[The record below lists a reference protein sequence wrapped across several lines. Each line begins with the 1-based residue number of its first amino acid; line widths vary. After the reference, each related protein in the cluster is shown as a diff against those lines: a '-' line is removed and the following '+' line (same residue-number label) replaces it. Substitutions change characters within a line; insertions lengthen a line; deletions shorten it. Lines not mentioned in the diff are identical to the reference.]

1 MGWLCVQTV
10 LLLLIKTCGLLSLPV
25 LNSTA
30 DDTGM
35 TLDQAMVGIK
45 FTYIVPLTVIWAYRH
60 MPSVDL
66 PHFCEKDQK
75 PQP

>member
-10 LLLLIKTCGLLSLPV
+10 LLLLIKTYGLLSLPV

-35 TLDQAMVGIK
+35 TLDQAMVGIM
-45 FTYIVPLTVIWAYRH
+45 FRCVVPLTVIWAYRH

-66 PHFCEKDQK
+66 PHCCKKD
-75 PQP
+75 